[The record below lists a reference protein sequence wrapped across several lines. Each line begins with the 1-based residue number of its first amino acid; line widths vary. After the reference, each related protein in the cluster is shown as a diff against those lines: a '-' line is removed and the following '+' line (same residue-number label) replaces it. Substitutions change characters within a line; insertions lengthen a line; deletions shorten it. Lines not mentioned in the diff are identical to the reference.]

1 MSKVHD
7 SSYKFLFSNPEFVRD
22 LIIGFIPDDWLHS
35 LDYGTLEKVP
45 GSYITEDFKQREDDI
60 VWRVKVGGEWI
71 YLYLLIEFQ
80 SSVDKYMA
88 LRMMVYVG
96 LLYQDLV
103 KRGEMLADGRLP
115 PILPIVLYNG
125 SQRWTAATD
134 IADLIPAVPG
144 LVSEFKPNLKYLL
157 IDENAYSTH
166 ELSSLRNL
174 VAAVFQFEQAQSPSS
189 IEDII
194 NLLIEW
200 LADRPDLKRM
210 FALWIRATLMR
221 KQNYSISLPQID
233 DLQEIKVML
242 ADRLEEWAHGY
253 IAEGELK
260 GKQQGLQEG
269 KQQGLQEGK
278 QQGLQEGKQQ
288 GLQEGKQQGLQEGKQ
303 QGLQEGK
310 QQGEMLALQRLLA
323 KRFGVIPMETVAL
336 ISQAPLEDI
345 EKWFDCA
352 IDAKQLSD
360 VFVE

>member
-1 MSKVHD
+1 
-7 SSYKFLFSNPEFVRD
+7 
-22 LIIGFIPDDWLHS
+22 
-35 LDYGTLEKVP
+35 
-45 GSYITEDFKQREDDI
+45 
-60 VWRVKVGGEWI
+60 
-71 YLYLLIEFQ
+71 
-80 SSVDKYMA
+80 
-88 LRMMVYVG
+88 
-96 LLYQDLV
+96 
-103 KRGEMLADGRLP
+103 
-115 PILPIVLYNG
+115 
-125 SQRWTAATD
+125 
-134 IADLIPAVPG
+134 LIPALPG
-144 LVSEFKPNLKYLL
+144 LVSDFKPSLKYLL
-157 IDENAYSTH
+157 IDESTYSTP

-174 VAAVFQFEQAQSPSS
+174 VAAVFQFEQAQSPAN

-221 KQNYSISLPQID
+221 KQNYSILLPQID

-260 GKQQGLQEG
+260 
-269 KQQGLQEGK
+269 GK

-345 EKWFDCA
+345 EKWFDRA
-352 IDAKQLSD
+352 IDAQQLSD
-360 VFVE
+360 VFVD

>member
-1 MSKVHD
+1 MNKVHD

-35 LDYGTLEKVP
+35 LDYATLEKVP
-45 GSYITEDFKQREDDI
+45 GSYITDDFKQREDDI
-60 VWRVKVGGEWI
+60 VWRVKVGGEWV
-71 YLYLLIEFQ
+71 YLYLLMEFQ

-96 LLYQDLV
+96 LLYQDLI
-103 KRGEMLADGRLP
+103 KRGEVLADGRLP

-125 SQRWTAATD
+125 SQRWSAATD
-134 IADLIPAVPG
+134 IAELIPAVPG

-157 IDENAYSTH
+157 IDENTYSTT

-174 VAAVFQFEQAQSPSS
+174 VAAVFRFEQAQNPSS
-189 IEDII
+189 IEGII

-221 KQNYSISLPQID
+221 KPNYSILLPQID

-253 IAEGELK
+253 MAEGEQKGKLEGLQEGLQKGELK
-260 GKQQGLQEG
+260 GLQQGLQEG
-269 KQQGLQEGK
+269 KQQGL
-278 QQGLQEGKQQ
+278 
-288 GLQEGKQQGLQEGKQ
+288 
-303 QGLQEGK
+303 

-323 KRFGVIPMETVAL
+323 KRFGVIPVETVAL
-336 ISQAPLEDI
+336 LSHASLEDI
-345 EKWFDCA
+345 ERWFDRA
-352 IDAKQLSD
+352 IDAKELSV
-360 VFVE
+360 VFKD

>member
-1 MSKVHD
+1 MNKVHD

-35 LDYGTLEKVP
+35 FDYETLEKVP
-45 GSYITEDFKQREDDI
+45 GSYITDDFKQREDDI
-60 VWRVKVGGEWI
+60 VWRVKIGGEWI

-103 KRGEMLADGRLP
+103 KRGEVLADGRLP

-134 IADLIPAVPG
+134 IADLIPVVPG
-144 LVSEFKPNLKYLL
+144 LVSEFKPSLKYLL
-157 IDENAYSTH
+157 IDESAYSTY

-174 VAAVFQFEQAQSPSS
+174 VAAVFRFEQAQSPAS

-221 KQNYSISLPQID
+221 KQNYSILLPQID

-253 IAEGELK
+253 IAEGELR
-260 GKQQGLQEG
+260 GKKEGL
-269 KQQGLQEGK
+269 
-278 QQGLQEGKQQ
+278 
-288 GLQEGKQQGLQEGKQ
+288 
-303 QGLQEGK
+303 

-323 KRFGVIPMETVAL
+323 KRFGVIPMETVTL

-345 EKWFDCA
+345 ERWFDRA
-352 IDAKQLSD
+352 IDAKALSD
-360 VFVE
+360 VFKD

>member
-1 MSKVHD
+1 MNKVHD

-22 LIIGFIPDDWLHS
+22 LIMGFIPDDWLHS
-35 LDYGTLEKVP
+35 LDYATLEKVP
-45 GSYITEDFKQREDDI
+45 GSYITDDFKQREDDI
-60 VWRVKVGGEWI
+60 VWRVKVGGEWV
-71 YLYLLIEFQ
+71 YLYLLMEFQ

-96 LLYQDLV
+96 LLYQDLI
-103 KRGEMLADGRLP
+103 KRGEMLVDGRLP

-125 SQRWTAATD
+125 SQRWSAATD
-134 IADLIPAVPG
+134 IAELIPAVPG
-144 LVSEFKPNLKYLL
+144 LVSEFKPSLKYLL
-157 IDENAYSTH
+157 IDENAYSTS

-174 VAAVFQFEQAQSPSS
+174 VAAVFRFEQAQSPTS

-221 KQNYSISLPQID
+221 KPNYSILLPQID

-253 IAEGELK
+253 IAEG
-260 GKQQGLQEG
+260 KQE
-269 KQQGLQEGK
+269 
-278 QQGLQEGKQQ
+278 
-288 GLQEGKQQGLQEGKQ
+288 
-303 QGLQEGK
+303 GLQEGK

-323 KRFGVIPMETVAL
+323 KRFGVIPVEIVAL
-336 ISQAPLEDI
+336 ISQASLEDI
-345 EKWFDCA
+345 EQWFDRA
-352 IDAKQLSD
+352 IDAKALSE
-360 VFVE
+360 VFED

>member
-7 SSYKFLFSNPEFVRD
+7 SSYKFIFSNPEFVRD

-35 LDYGTLEKVP
+35 LDYETLEKVP

-60 VWRVKVGGEWI
+60 VWRVKVGGEWL

-144 LVSEFKPNLKYLL
+144 LVSEFKPSLKYLL

-174 VAAVFQFEQAQSPSS
+174 VAAVFQFEQAKSPSS

-194 NLLIEW
+194 NLLIDW

-221 KQNYSISLPQID
+221 KQNYSILLPQID

-253 IAEGELK
+253 IAEG
-260 GKQQGLQEG
+260 KQEGLQEG

-303 QGLQEGK
+303 QGLQ
-310 QQGEMLALQRLLA
+310 QGEMLALQRLLA

-345 EKWFDCA
+345 EKWFDRA
-352 IDAKQLSD
+352 IDAQQLSD
-360 VFVE
+360 VFPQ

>member
-1 MSKVHD
+1 MNKVHD

-22 LIIGFIPDDWLHS
+22 LIMGFIPDDWLHS
-35 LDYGTLEKVP
+35 LDYETLEKVP
-45 GSYITEDFKQREDDI
+45 GSYITDDFKQREDDI
-60 VWRVKVGGEWI
+60 VWRVMVGGEWV

-96 LLYQDLV
+96 LLYQDLI
-103 KRGEMLADGRLP
+103 KRGEVLVDGRLP

-125 SQRWTAATD
+125 TKRWTAATD

-144 LVSEFKPNLKYLL
+144 LVAEFKPSLKYLL
-157 IDENAYSTH
+157 IDESAYSSS

-174 VAAVFQFEQAQSPSS
+174 VAAVFRFEQAQSPAS

-221 KQNYSISLPQID
+221 KQNYSILLPQID

-253 IAEGELK
+253 IAEG
-260 GKQQGLQEG
+260 KQQGLHEG
-269 KQQGLQEGK
+269 KQQGLH
-278 QQGLQEGKQQ
+278 
-288 GLQEGKQQGLQEGKQ
+288 EGKQQGLQEGKQ

-323 KRFGVIPMETVAL
+323 KRFGVIPMEIVTL

-345 EKWFDCA
+345 ERWFDRA
-352 IDAKQLSD
+352 IDAKALPD
-360 VFVE
+360 VFRD